1 MAAKRTPK
9 PRDMN
14 QRAAAVVAQATS
26 EDDDDQGT
34 AVDPVAVEHG
44 RQGGHARARRL
55 TPEQRSQAASKAARA
70 RWTDQAAG

>member
-1 MAAKRTPK
+1 MAKRTPK

-26 EDDDDQGT
+26 DDDEQ
-34 AVDPVAVEHG
+34 VPDPVAVERG

-55 TPEQRSQAASKAARA
+55 TPEQRSQSASKAAKA
-70 RWTDQAAG
+70 RWEAGATG

>member
-1 MAAKRTPK
+1 MAKRSPK

-26 EDDDDQGT
+26 DEDEDQ
-34 AVDPVAVEHG
+34 APDPVAVEHG

-55 TPEQRSQAASKAARA
+55 TPEQRSQSAAKAAKA
-70 RWTDQAAG
+70 RWANEATG